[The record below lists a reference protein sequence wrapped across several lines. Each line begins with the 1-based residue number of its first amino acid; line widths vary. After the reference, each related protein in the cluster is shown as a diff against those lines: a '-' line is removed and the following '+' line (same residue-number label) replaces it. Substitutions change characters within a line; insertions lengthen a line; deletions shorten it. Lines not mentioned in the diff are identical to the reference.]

1 MITPAY
7 TLPLITQEALI
18 SGCIS
23 GRADY
28 QKILFHKYAP
38 TMFAVCL
45 RYAPDYHQAEDFLQ
59 EGFIKVFNK
68 LHQYANKGSFEGW
81 LRTIFVNNSI
91 EALRKNKKWY
101 ELFPNEKSPQLITN
115 TNILDHLA
123 TQELL
128 QCIQKLPDGYRTI
141 FNLYVIEGFSH
152 KEISKMLA
160 ISEGTSKSQLSR
172 ARTALQRIVK
182 ARDHQFETTI

>member
-1 MITPAY
+1 MITPTY

-18 SGCIS
+18 NGCIS

-28 QKILFHKYAP
+28 QRILFHKYAP

-45 RYAPDYHQAEDFLQ
+45 RYAPDYHQAEDYLQ

-91 EALRKNKKWY
+91 EVLRKNKKWY
-101 ELFPNEKSPQLITN
+101 ELFPNDQSPQLVSTP
-115 TNILDHLA
+115 NILDHLA

-141 FNLYVIEGFSH
+141 FNLYVIEGYAH
-152 KEISKMLA
+152 KEISKMMK

-172 ARTALQRIVK
+172 ARTALQRII
-182 ARDHQFETTI
+182 ATREIQLENI

>member
-1 MITPAY
+1 MITPTY

-18 SGCIS
+18 NGCIS

-28 QKILFHKYAP
+28 QRILFHKYAP

-45 RYAPDYHQAEDFLQ
+45 RYAPDYHQAEDYLQ

-91 EALRKNKKWY
+91 EVLRKNKKWY
-101 ELFPNEKSPQLITN
+101 ELFPNDQSPQLVSAP
-115 TNILDHLA
+115 NILDHLA

-141 FNLYVIEGFSH
+141 FNLYVIEGYAH
-152 KEISKMLA
+152 KEISKMMK

-172 ARTALQRIVK
+172 ARTALQRII
-182 ARDHQFETTI
+182 ATREIQLENI

>member
-1 MITPAY
+1 MITPSY

-28 QKILFHKYAP
+28 QKILFHKYAS
-38 TMFAVCL
+38 TMFAICL

-81 LRTIFVNNSI
+81 LRTIFVNYSI

-101 ELFPNEKSPQLITN
+101 ELFPNSQSPQLVTS
-115 TNILDHLA
+115 TNILDQLA
-123 TQELL
+123 TEELL

-152 KEISKMLA
+152 KEVSQMLK

-172 ARTALQRIVK
+172 ARTALQNIINI
-182 ARDHQFETTI
+182 RDNQFESI

>member
-1 MITPAY
+1 MITSAY

-152 KEISKMLA
+152 KEISKMLE

-172 ARTALQRIVK
+172 ARIALQRIVK
-182 ARDHQFETTI
+182 TRDNQLENII

>member
-1 MITPAY
+1 MITPTY
-7 TLPLITQEALI
+7 SLPLITQDALI

-28 QKILFHKYAP
+28 QKLLFQKYAP

-101 ELFPNEKSPQLITN
+101 ELFPDEQSPQLISTS
-115 TNILDHLA
+115 NILDHLA

-128 QCIQKLPDGYRTI
+128 ACIQKLPDGYRTI

-152 KEISKMLA
+152 KEISKKLE

-172 ARTALQRIVK
+172 ARVALQRIVK
-182 ARDHQFETTI
+182 TRDNQIETL